1 MRMPGASRRGI
12 AARTAGG
19 ILAGLLVAA
28 CTSAISDE
36 ALEAAEVGC
45 ELLAEELD
53 RGDLTG
59 TLSAPLVL
67 RQAHAEVEPAVSIN
81 EFTAA
86 TEAVC
91 PDTLERMQQRIDELG
106 P

>member
-1 MRMPGASRRGI
+1 MPGASGRVS
-12 AARTAGG
+12 AARAAGG
-19 ILAGLLVAA
+19 VLTALLVAA
-28 CTSAISDE
+28 CTAAISDE
-36 ALEAAEVGC
+36 ALEAADVGC

-67 RQAHAEVEPAVSIN
+67 RQAHAEVEPEISIN

-91 PDTLERMQQRIDELG
+91 PDTLERMMQRIEEIG
-106 P
+106 SS